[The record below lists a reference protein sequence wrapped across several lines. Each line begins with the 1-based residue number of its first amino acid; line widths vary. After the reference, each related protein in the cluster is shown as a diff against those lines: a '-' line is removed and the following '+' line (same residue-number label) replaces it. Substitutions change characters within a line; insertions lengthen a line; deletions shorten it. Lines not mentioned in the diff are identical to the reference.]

1 MSLWPTPKGTDA
13 DRGGRGDLIP
23 GGQGQREP
31 VGPLPLTVGSLFAGI
46 GGFDLGLERAGM
58 RVAWMCERD
67 ESCRAVLAKHFSC
80 PVFDDVRALPGV
92 VEAVDVLV
100 GGDPCPSRSRARAHR
115 PTVHPDLS
123 GWFLAVAGRLR
134 PRWVV
139 RENVPAPDARDFAA
153 GLVALGY
160 GVAAFAL
167 DARDFTA
174 QSRRREFLVGC
185 PPADCAGFAGAVSD
199 ASDGHGFAA
208 SSPEEEAPV
217 AACLTAH
224 PARMAAEDSY
234 VYEPG
239 RGLRLLHSDEAEA
252 LQGFPRGWTA
262 GLSRSRR
269 RRMVGNAVNVRCA
282 EWIGWRILEWE
293 RVSA

>member
-1 MSLWPTPKGTDA
+1 VLT
-13 DRGGRGDLIP
+13 GG
-23 GGQGQREP
+23 
-31 VGPLPLTVGSLFAGI
+31 LFSGI
-46 GGFDLGLERAGM
+46 GGLELGFQRAGFH
-58 RVAWMCERD
+58 AAFLCERD
-67 ESCRAVLAKHFSC
+67 EHCRRVLAQHF
-80 PVFDDVRALPGV
+80 PGVPIYDDVRALPAV
-92 VEAVDVLV
+92 VTAPDVLV
-100 GGDPCPSRSRARAHR
+100 GGDPCPSRSRARANR
-115 PTVHPDLS
+115 PAVHPDLS

-139 RENVPAPDARDFAA
+139 RENVPAPDAVDFAL
-153 GLVALGY
+153 GLAALGY
-160 GVAAFAL
+160 GVVAFGL

-185 PPADCAGFAGAVSD
+185 PPADRADFARAVFD

-224 PARMAAEDSY
+224 PMRLAAEDTY

-239 RGLRLLHSDEAEA
+239 RGLRVLDSSEEAA

-262 GLSRSRR
+262 GLPRGRR
-269 RRMVGNAVNVRCA
+269 RRMAGNAVNVRCA
-282 EWIGWRILEWE
+282 QWIAERIAEHE
-293 RVSA
+293 RGRLADAA

>member
-1 MSLWPTPKGTDA
+1 MN
-13 DRGGRGDLIP
+13 
-23 GGQGQREP
+23 
-31 VGPLPLTVGSLFAGI
+31 VGSLFSGI
-46 GGFDLGLERAGM
+46 GGLERGLELAGM
-58 RVAWMCERD
+58 DVAWQCEAD
-67 ESCRAVLAKHFSC
+67 ASCRTVLERHW
-80 PVFDDVRALPGV
+80 PRIPQYDDVRSLPGL
-92 VEAVDVLV
+92 VEAVDVLC

-123 GWFLAVAGRLR
+123 GWFLAVAGRLG

-139 RENVPAPDARDFAA
+139 RENVPAPDAVDFAL
-153 GLVALGY
+153 GLAALGY
-160 GVAAFAL
+160 GVVAFAL

-185 PPADCAGFAGAVSD
+185 PPDDRAGFARAVLD

-234 VYEPG
+234 VYEHP
-239 RGLRLLHSDEAEA
+239 RGLRLLHTVEAEA
-252 LQGFPRGWTA
+252 LQGFPRDWTA
-262 GLSRSRR
+262 GFSRSRR
-269 RRMVGNAVNVRCA
+269 RRMVGNAVNVGCA
-282 EWIGWRILEWE
+282 RWIGERI
-293 RVSA
+293 VSYEEEFR